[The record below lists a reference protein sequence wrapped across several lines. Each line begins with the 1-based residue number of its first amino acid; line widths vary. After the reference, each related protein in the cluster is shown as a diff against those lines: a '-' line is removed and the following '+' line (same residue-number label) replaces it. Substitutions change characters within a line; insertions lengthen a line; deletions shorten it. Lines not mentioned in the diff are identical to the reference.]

1 MRKFC
6 KDYIELCK
14 ESGKFYK
21 EHWKGVIV
29 MNVVVIGAEYA
40 WFFRDQIKETIKDKL
55 EEKRYKKVEEEA

>member
-6 KDYIELCK
+6 EDYFELCK

-29 MNVVVIGAEYA
+29 MNAVVIGAEFA

-55 EEKRYKKVEEEA
+55 EEKGYKKVEEEA

>member
-29 MNVVVIGAEYA
+29 MNVVVIGEEYT
-40 WFFRDQIKETIKDKL
+40 W
-55 EEKRYKKVEEEA
+55 